1 VVTFIFAVAGA
12 VAQIILG
19 FYGFWLAWRVLLPY
33 LPGPPQADERVA
45 PFVGYFTDPFI
56 NPVAGRLHLPTR
68 LVAAFA
74 LVAVASASVVVRRVT
89 SL

>member
-1 VVTFIFAVAGA
+1 VSFVIAVAGA
-12 VAQIILG
+12 VAQVMLG

-33 LPGPPQADERVA
+33 LPGPPQAEDRVA

-56 NPVAGRLHLPTR
+56 RPVAERLHLPAR

-74 LVAVASASVVVRRVT
+74 LVVVASASVIVRRVT
-89 SL
+89 ST

>member
-1 VVTFIFAVAGA
+1 MSFLVAVAGA
-12 VAQIILG
+12 VAQLMLG

-33 LPGPPQADERVA
+33 LPGPPQAEDRVA

-56 NPVAGRLHLPTR
+56 NPVAERLHLPAR

-74 LVAVASASVVVRRVT
+74 LVVVASASVIVRRVT
-89 SL
+89 ST